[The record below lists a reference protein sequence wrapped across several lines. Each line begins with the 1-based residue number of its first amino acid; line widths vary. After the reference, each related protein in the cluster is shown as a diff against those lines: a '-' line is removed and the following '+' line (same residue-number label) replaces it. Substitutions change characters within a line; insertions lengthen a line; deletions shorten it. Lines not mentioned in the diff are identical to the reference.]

1 MGREVG
7 YGLKRGRGQKSRSWR
22 SGSGIWSGISF
33 RPWRIKAGSDLGG
46 VIFLISPA
54 AMRKGCVGDKG
65 EAGRPGWKQLQMS
78 RQAIMVA
85 WTRMMAVNTGLGGQG
100 WREAQGSAFGFIF
113 PFYTIH
119 SGLWVTGLSLALPV
133 ESTAGW

>member
-1 MGREVG
+1 
-7 YGLKRGRGQKSRSWR
+7 
-22 SGSGIWSGISF
+22 
-33 RPWRIKAGSDLGG
+33 
-46 VIFLISPA
+46 
-54 AMRKGCVGDKG
+54 
-65 EAGRPGWKQLQMS
+65 
-78 RQAIMVA
+78 MVA

-113 PFYTIH
+113 PFYTIR

>member
-1 MGREVG
+1 
-7 YGLKRGRGQKSRSWR
+7 
-22 SGSGIWSGISF
+22 
-33 RPWRIKAGSDLGG
+33 
-46 VIFLISPA
+46 
-54 AMRKGCVGDKG
+54 
-65 EAGRPGWKQLQMS
+65 
-78 RQAIMVA
+78 MVA